1 MGTRD
6 DPRAR
11 DGVSWQDLAL
21 SPTFFPGVPLT
32 CDLWASGLCWL
43 GADRP
48 LTAGTP
54 GWCFR
59 GCADWRMGR
68 CHQGSEDRD
77 EGKHGGRV
85 GLISGVLLQPSS
97 S

>member
-1 MGTRD
+1 MGTVENWEEHVLLSRAAAMSI

-48 LTAGTP
+48 PDCWDSWL
-54 GWCFR
+54 
-59 GCADWRMGR
+59 
-68 CHQGSEDRD
+68 
-77 EGKHGGRV
+77 
-85 GLISGVLLQPSS
+85 VL
-97 S
+97 